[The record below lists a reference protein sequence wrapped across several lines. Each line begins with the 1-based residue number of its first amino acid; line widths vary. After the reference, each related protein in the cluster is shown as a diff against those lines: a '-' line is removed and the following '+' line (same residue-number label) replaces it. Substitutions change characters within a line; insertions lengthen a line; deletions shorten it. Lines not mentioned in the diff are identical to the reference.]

1 MDRNLYTS
9 AMKRGEKCG
18 LLVKTSKVKK
28 VGKNSKKVVDK
39 WIIL

>member
-9 AMKRGEKCG
+9 AMERGKKWG

-28 VGKNSKKVVDK
+28 AGKNSKKVVDK